1 MLIRYMINR
10 IMNWLFFN
18 EKYLTRMRRKAL
30 KKTRAAH
37 SFFQRL
43 TTHPRE
49 IFFIKKITSGL
60 SSIYHTN
67 IDGELR

>member
-1 MLIRYMINR
+1 MKNISVGCVV
-10 IMNWLFFN
+10 
-18 EKYLTRMRRKAL
+18 RRK

-49 IFFIKKITSGL
+49 TFFHLKNNQFIIL
-60 SSIYHTN
+60 YIYRAK
-67 IDGELR
+67 EP

>member
-1 MLIRYMINR
+1 MYIISS
-10 IMNWLFFN
+10 
-18 EKYLTRMRRKAL
+18 TRMRRKEL

-49 IFFIKKITSGL
+49 IFFISKITS
-60 SSIYHTN
+60 
-67 IDGELR
+67 